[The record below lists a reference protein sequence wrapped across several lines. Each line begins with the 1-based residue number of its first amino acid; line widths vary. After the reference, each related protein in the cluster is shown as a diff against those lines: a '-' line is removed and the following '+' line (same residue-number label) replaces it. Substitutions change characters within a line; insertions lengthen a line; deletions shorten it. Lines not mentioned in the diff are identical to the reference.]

1 MHNGSYKDITMQP
14 TATTAANRLTRVLS
28 PGATI
33 CTRMLACEKPRQM
46 LLALLMLAKIYKLDL
61 ISCVFATFYICK
73 QCQTF
78 QCHLK
83 YYFIKK
89 EHD

>member
-14 TATTAANRLTRVLS
+14 TAMTAANRLTRVLS
-28 PGATI
+28 PGASI
-33 CTRMLACEKPRQM
+33 RSRMLACEKPRLL
-46 LLALLMLAKIYKLDL
+46 LLALLMLAKLYKLDL

-73 QCQTF
+73 KCQTF
-78 QCHLK
+78 KCHLK